1 MKAMKPLHLYK
12 EEAKKTPKHLGHEY
26 MIFEKYD
33 GWYGYYEN
41 GHIHSF
47 ADRII
52 PSVQW
57 LADKLE
63 EQFRFHGITGR
74 LVFEILLSDVE
85 DFHTLNGILNR
96 RSEAATTAYLRVHD
110 YLPETSEEHTNSKR
124 YELAEYITN
133 NINLKCVKIAP
144 VLEKSSDVSKWREV
158 CFTLWAQ
165 GAEGIIAK
173 QCDGLYKWGGR
184 DATMLKIKLECT
196 FEAVVVGLAQ
206 GKANGKY
213 ETTLGALLVRTSDD
227 VVHTVSGMT
236 DRERELWWSDHNQIV
251 GAVVECQAMQKLTD
265 GTYREPRYKAVRH
278 DKNFKDID

>member
-33 GWYGYYEN
+33 GWYGYYED

-57 LADKLE
+57 LADKLKA
-63 EQFRFHGITGR
+63 GNLKGR
-74 LVFEILLSDVE
+74 LIFEILLSDVT

-96 RSEAATTAYLRVHD
+96 KSEVAHNAYLMVHD
-110 YLPETSEEHTNSKR
+110 YIDDAHCQDSTNSVR
-124 YELAEYITN
+124 YNKAQWLVRHMAIEQVQL
-133 NINLKCVKIAP
+133 AP
-144 VLEKSSDVSKWREV
+144 VLAYSRDVSHWRNICESI
-158 CFTLWAQ
+158 WAV
-165 GAEGIIAK
+165 GGEGIIAK
-173 QCDGLYKWGGR
+173 RVDGLYKWGGR

-196 FEAVVVGLAQ
+196 FEAVVVGVAV
-206 GKANGKY
+206 GKRGGKY
-213 ETTLGALLVRTSDD
+213 HDTLGALLVRTSDGI
-227 VVHTVSGMT
+227 VHKVSGMT
-236 DRERELWWSDHNQIV
+236 DEERDLWWHDHEAIV
-251 GAVVECQAMQKLTD
+251 DAVVECQAMQKLPD

-278 DKNFKDID
+278 DKTIKDID